1 MADTSPRL
9 GFLGVGWIGRQRMQ
23 AAQRA
28 GVATVAAI
36 ADRDRAAAE
45 RAAAAVG
52 CDQVCAD
59 LDALLHPGAELDLD
73 GIVIATPTA
82 LHARQATSALAAGL
96 PVFCQKPLGRTAAE
110 CVEVIEVARRQDLL
124 LGVDMSYRHLTAVQ
138 EALARLRAGEI
149 GQPHAAELIF
159 HNAYGPDQEWVR
171 DVELAGGGALIDL
184 GCHLL
189 DLARLFLGDLEAGS
203 VHADLFAAGQRLPV
217 DPGRVED
224 LALAQLTLDSGQA
237 VRLACSWW
245 LPAGTDAVI
254 EATFVG
260 PGGALRI
267 ANIAGSFY
275 DFGAQLIHGRQ
286 VQAIAQPPDEWGGR
300 ALIAWAVQLETSH
313 RFDAEIEHLVAVAR
327 LIDRIYG
334 RSG

>member
-1 MADTSPRL
+1 VAETRPRL

-23 AAQRA
+23 VAQRA

-36 ADRDRAAAE
+36 ADRDRAAA
-45 RAAAAVG
+45 RVAAAEVG

-59 LDALLHPGAELDLD
+59 LDQLLNLNVDLD

-82 LHARQATSALAAGL
+82 LHASQATNALAAGL

-110 CVEVIEVARRQDLL
+110 CAQVIDVARGQDLL
-124 LGVDMSYRHLTAVQ
+124 LGVDMSYRHLAAVK

-149 GQPHAAELIF
+149 GPPYAAELIF
-159 HNAYGPDQEWVR
+159 HNAYGPDKEWVR

-189 DLARLFLGDLEAGS
+189 DLARLFLGELEAVS
-203 VHADLFAAGQRLPV
+203 VHADLFAAGRRLPA

-224 LALAQLTLDSGQA
+224 LALAQLTLASGKA
-237 VRLACSWW
+237 LRLACSWW
-245 LPAGTDAVI
+245 LPAGADAVI
-254 EATFVG
+254 EATVLG
-260 PGGALRI
+260 AGGALRI
-267 ANIAGSFY
+267 ANVAGSFY
-275 DFGAQLIHGRQ
+275 DFGAQLIHGRD
-286 VQAIAQPPDEWGGR
+286 VQAIAQPPDDWGGR
-300 ALIAWAVQLETSH
+300 ALISWAAQLAASR
-313 RFDAEIEHLVAVAR
+313 RFDAEIAQLLGVAA

-334 RSG
+334 RAG